1 MNAPIGVDVSDFYA
15 NGITPENTGI
25 HDRDYYK
32 NIPQVQEQFSRD
44 GKFDDSAYNQ
54 FYDSALRTY
63 NDFSNDKFLDDYVKN
78 AARHQY
84 DWFNIGAPVLDTSVI
99 MLSASDKNRHSQGLS
114 NIWQK
119 GDPTFSDREIAQANF
134 VRDENGNV
142 LDWTPN
148 EGGLFKNIF
157 GPSLAL
163 AI

>member
-1 MNAPIGVDVSDFYA
+1 MSDFYA

-44 GKFDDSAYNQ
+44 GKFNDSAYNQ

-99 MLSASDKNRHSQGLS
+99 MLSASDKNRHSQGLG

-142 LDWTPN
+142 LEWTPN